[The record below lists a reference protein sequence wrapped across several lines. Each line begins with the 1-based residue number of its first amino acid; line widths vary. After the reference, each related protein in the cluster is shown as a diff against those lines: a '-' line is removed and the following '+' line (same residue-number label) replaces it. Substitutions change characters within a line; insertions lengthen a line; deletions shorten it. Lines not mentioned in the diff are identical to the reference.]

1 MSHRAKPL
9 GAIRLR
15 PIPLA
20 FALLAI
26 SSASA
31 LAQQRPQGGG
41 GPAADG
47 SDMVLATA
55 SEWGGAQGVYTC
67 DQWRQYLQ
75 RMYAIADKRRRGFF
89 DAQDFEAVRR
99 ASPVFRA
106 ASFDYFDMAGKGKVT
121 KAEFLAFP
129 SPFFQRYD
137 KRGTCM
143 VRQEEL
149 ARAGGS
155 GGQRPSDGAS
165 AFPGRSRGG
174 GMGGG
179 YGGGGYGGGGVGG
192 GGYGGGGYGGG
203 FGR

>member
-1 MSHRAKPL
+1 MSDRARSL
-9 GAIRLR
+9 GPIRLA
-15 PIPLA
+15 L
-20 FALLAI
+20 ALLAI
-26 SSASA
+26 PAASA
-31 LAQQRPQGGG
+31 LAQQRPHGGFPGGG
-41 GPAADG
+41 GRGPAADG
-47 SDMVLATA
+47 PDMVLATA

-75 RMYAIADKRRRGFF
+75 RMYTIADKRRRGFF

-155 GGQRPSDGAS
+155 GGQRPSDGAP

-174 GMGGG
+174 GIGGGYGGGGDGGGGLGGG
-179 YGGGGYGGGGVGG
+179 YGGGGYGG
-192 GGYGGGGYGGG
+192 

>member
-1 MSHRAKPL
+1 M
-9 GAIRLR
+9 
-15 PIPLA
+15 
-20 FALLAI
+20 
-26 SSASA
+26 
-31 LAQQRPQGGG
+31 
-41 GPAADG
+41 
-47 SDMVLATA
+47 
-55 SEWGGAQGVYTC
+55 YT
-67 DQWRQYLQ
+67 
-75 RMYAIADKRRRGFF
+75 IADKRRRGFF